1 MANAGLDPSKIRER
15 ALLLEEQ
22 NAKRKRKWEE
32 DKMDVDDGAG
42 IATDGDSDWMDVD
55 EEEGGDN
62 APRKRAKANSGAVV
76 AYGRGPRRNRQ
87 LAGMRDD
94 AVSFPFPKVYF
105 TPFTFCLPFIF
116 IFIASIKG
124 YQIA

>member
-1 MANAGLDPSKIRER
+1 MANAGLDPSRIRER

-42 IATDGDSDWMDVD
+42 IATDGDSEWMDVD
-55 EEEGGDN
+55 EEGGDN

-76 AYGRGPRRNRQ
+76 AYGREPRRNRQ
-87 LAGMRDD
+87 LAGMRVD
-94 AVSFPFPKVYF
+94 AVSFLSSKSISHHLSLCFLFFY
-105 TPFTFCLPFIF
+105 
-116 IFIASIKG
+116 IASIKG
-124 YQIA
+124 YQVA